1 MTRDLPLRGRKGKG
15 GGKQGEEEEEKE
27 EEEGGEERR
36 RRSKEHLE
44 GAATDKEG
52 ISREDWVLGALRRKP
67 FKVDRAPD
75 IPSKRG
81 LGIDH

>member
-1 MTRDLPLRGRKGKG
+1 MQDAVGSQR
-15 GGKQGEEEEEKE
+15 E
-27 EEEGGEERR
+27 EERR